1 MRVILL
7 FVLFAP
13 DNSLAGSAKKK
24 NPEQYYRMSIEQPDR
39 SVWSEYW
46 VDVRRGKALEG
57 NNSSVF
63 KIHLPF
69 PFPFYHQDIEELYVS
84 PQGLLSPS
92 ENQSIWPS
100 KHIAP
105 LFARLDPFHDSS
117 SALLWWVDKRNTSV
131 TLEWQNATVAG
142 LPHRAPFTFRVR
154 LWTSGLIEFTYA
166 KLGVPLID
174 LMPFDRDFLMGISDS
189 VMLGGHLFTYN
200 SLKVPRN

>member
-1 MRVILL
+1 MRIILL
-7 FVLFAP
+7 FVLFAS
-13 DNSLAGSAKKK
+13 DNSLGGSAKKK
-24 NPEQYYRMSIEQPDR
+24 DPEQYYRMSIEQPDR

-46 VDVRRGKALEG
+46 VDVRRGEALKG
-57 NNSSVF
+57 NSSSVF

-69 PFPFYHQDIEELYVS
+69 PFPFYHQDIKELYVS

-92 ENQSIWPS
+92 EDKLLWPA

-117 SALLWWVDKRNTSV
+117 SALLWWGDKRNTSV
-131 TLEWQNATVAG
+131 TVEWQNATVAG
-142 LPHRAPFTFRVR
+142 LPQRAPFTFRVR

-166 KLGVPLID
+166 KLGVPLIH
-174 LMPFDRDFLMGISDS
+174 LLPFDRDFLMGISDS

-200 SLKVPRN
+200 SLIVPRN